1 MTSVAIPVSSTLAPA
16 LRNLLPVDLLEAC
29 SQYTH
34 KRGDLLF
41 VQSKR
46 PTRMFY
52 ISSGEVVLQ
61 RTSAQGDC
69 YVVQRVRQG
78 FVAEA
83 SLEASGYH
91 CDAVITGTGEHF
103 SIPIDLI
110 RKALVNDAAFAMRW
124 IGTLNQELKRL
135 RAQCERLSLKGVG
148 ERLLHLI
155 ETEGKN
161 GRLALHAS
169 VKSLASELAVTHEA
183 LYRAIA
189 ELERQGVLLRLDG
202 ALLMRSYSDSG

>member
-1 MTSVAIPVSSTLAPA
+1 MEFATSPIISKLPPA
-16 LRNLLPVDLLEAC
+16 LHSLLPVDLREAC
-29 SQYTH
+29 SQHTH
-34 KRGDLLF
+34 QRGDLLF
-41 VQSKR
+41 VQRKR

-69 YVVQRVRQG
+69 FVVQRVRQG

-83 SLEASGYH
+83 SIEASGYH
-91 CDAVITGTGEHF
+91 CDAMITGTGEHF

-110 RKALVNDAAFAMRW
+110 RTALVDDAAFAMRW

-135 RAQCERLSLKGVG
+135 RAQCERLALKGVRA
-148 ERLLHLI
+148 RLLHLI

-161 GRLALHAS
+161 GRLALNAS

-183 LYRAIA
+183 LYRAIT
-189 ELERQGVLLRLDG
+189 ELERQGILRRVDG
-202 ALLMRSYSDSG
+202 ALLMTIQ

>member
-1 MTSVAIPVSSTLAPA
+1 MNFATTPVTSKLPPA
-16 LRNLLPVDLLEAC
+16 LHSLLPVVLREAC
-29 SQYTH
+29 SQHTH
-34 KRGDLLF
+34 QRGDLLF
-41 VQSKR
+41 VQRKR

-52 ISSGEVVLQ
+52 IFSGEVVLQ

-69 YVVQRVRQG
+69 FVVQRVRQG

-91 CDAVITGTGEHF
+91 CDAMITGTGEHF

-110 RKALVNDAAFAMRW
+110 RTALIGDAAFAKRW

-135 RAQCERLSLKGVG
+135 RAQCERLSLKGVRA
-148 ERLLHLI
+148 RLLHLI
-155 ETEGKN
+155 ETEGIN
-161 GRLALHAS
+161 GRLALNAS

-183 LYRAIA
+183 LYRAIT
-189 ELERQGVLLRLDG
+189 ELERQGILRREDG
-202 ALLMRSYSDSG
+202 ALLMTIQ

>member
-1 MTSVAIPVSSTLAPA
+1 
-16 LRNLLPVDLLEAC
+16 
-29 SQYTH
+29 
-34 KRGDLLF
+34 
-41 VQSKR
+41 
-46 PTRMFY
+46 MFY

-83 SLEASGYH
+83 SLEASSYH

-110 RKALVNDAAFAMRW
+110 RKALANDAAFAMRW

-135 RAQCERLSLKGVG
+135 RAQCERVSLKGVRA
-148 ERLLHLI
+148 RLLHLI

-161 GRLALHAS
+161 GRLALNAS

-189 ELERQGVLLRLDG
+189 ELEHQGILRREDGVLSMSSISNG
-202 ALLMRSYSDSG
+202 

>member
-1 MTSVAIPVSSTLAPA
+1 MEFATSLITSKLPPA
-16 LRNLLPVDLLEAC
+16 LHSLLPVDLREAC
-29 SQYTH
+29 SQHTH
-34 KRGDLLF
+34 QRGDLLF
-41 VQSKR
+41 VQRKR

-83 SLEASGYH
+83 SIEASGYH
-91 CDAVITGTGEHF
+91 CDAMITSAGEHF

-110 RKALVNDAAFAMRW
+110 RTALVDDAAFAMRW

-135 RAQCERLSLKGVG
+135 RAQCERLALKGVRA
-148 ERLLHLI
+148 RLLHLI

-161 GRLALHAS
+161 GRLALNSS

-189 ELERQGVLLRLDG
+189 ELERLGILRREDG
-202 ALLMRSYSDSG
+202 ALVMTIQ

>member
-1 MTSVAIPVSSTLAPA
+1 MSFATNSVTKKLPPA
-16 LRNLLPVDLLEAC
+16 LHSLLSIDLREAC
-29 SQYTH
+29 SPHTH
-34 KRGDLLF
+34 QRGDLLF
-41 VQSKR
+41 VQRKR

-61 RTSAQGDC
+61 RISAQGDC
-69 YVVQRVRQG
+69 FVVQRVRQG

-91 CDAVITGTGEHF
+91 CDAMITGTGEHF

-110 RKALVNDAAFAMRW
+110 RAALVSDAAFSMRW

-135 RAQCERLSLKGVG
+135 RAQCERLALKGVRA
-148 ERLLHLI
+148 RLLHLI

-161 GRLALHAS
+161 GRLVLNS
-169 VKSLASELAVTHEA
+169 SLKSLASELAVTHEA
-183 LYRAIA
+183 LYREIT
-189 ELERQGVLLRLDG
+189 ELERQGILRRVDG
-202 ALLMRSYSDSG
+202 ALLMPIQ

>member
-1 MTSVAIPVSSTLAPA
+1 MITATTPNSGTLAPA
-16 LRNLLPVDLLEAC
+16 LRNLLPVDLHEAC
-29 SQYTH
+29 SQH
-34 KRGDLLF
+34 AHRRGDLLF
-41 VQSKR
+41 VQRKR

-52 ISSGEVVLQ
+52 IYRGEVVLQ

-69 YVVQRVRQG
+69 FVVQRVRHG

-83 SLEASGYH
+83 SIEASAYH
-91 CDAVITGTGEHF
+91 CDALITETGEHF

-110 RKALVNDAAFAMRW
+110 RTALVNDAAFSMRW

-135 RAQCERLSLKGVG
+135 RAQCERLSLKSVRA
-148 ERLLHLI
+148 RLLHLI

-161 GRLALHAS
+161 GRLTLNAS

-183 LYRAIA
+183 LYRAIT
-189 ELERQGVLLRLDG
+189 ELEHQGILRRVEG
-202 ALLMRSYSDSG
+202 ALLMTIH